1 MTDRDSVQRW
11 LDDYVSAWKSYD
23 REEIAALFNDEVEYR
38 FHPYDEPVRG
48 REAVVAAWLGEGD
61 DEAASERDAPGT
73 YDAGYEPVAVDGEVA
88 VAKGASTYTSEP
100 GGPVTAVYDNCF
112 LLRFDAEGRCLEFTE
127 YFMKRPQPG

>member
-1 MTDRDSVQRW
+1 VTDRGSVQRW
-11 LDDYVSAWKSYD
+11 LDDYVSAWKTYD
-23 REEIAALFNDEVEYR
+23 REQIAALFSDHVEYR

-48 REAVVAAWLGEGD
+48 RDAVVAAWLGEGD

-73 YDAGYEPVAVDGEVA
+73 YDAEYAPLAVDGDIA

-112 LLRFDAEGRCLEFTE
+112 LIRFDAEGRCAAFTE
-127 YFMKRPQPG
+127 YFMKRPQSD

>member
-23 REEIAALFNDEVEYR
+23 REQIAALFSDEVEYR

-48 REAVVAAWLGEGD
+48 RDAVVAAWLGEGGS
-61 DEAASERDAPGT
+61 AGASERDAPET
-73 YDAGYEPVAVDGEVA
+73 YDAEYTPVAVEGEVA

-112 LLRFDAEGRCLEFTE
+112 LIRFDAEGRCVEFTE
-127 YFMKRPQPG
+127 FFMKRPPG